1 MMNLEIRLM
10 QTFDVDTL
18 KLLYRKNHWDM
29 YLKDM
34 EGFKRMFENSTAVYG
49 AFEYDR
55 LVGLTRVMSDNVHIL
70 YIQDVLV
77 DPDYTKKGVGS
88 ALVKTVLE
96 AFEHV
101 RQKVLLTDV
110 DAQGAHRLY
119 ELHGFKKTDQKGLV
133 CYVRF
138 D

>member
-1 MMNLEIRLM
+1 MEIKRIH
-10 QTFDVDTL
+10 TFDVNTL
-18 KLLYRKNHWDM
+18 KQLYQKNNWTM
-29 YLKDM
+29 YLKNMDD
-34 EGFKRMFENSTAVYG
+34 FKRMFENSTAVYG

-55 LVGLTRVMSDNVHIL
+55 LIGLARVITDDVHIL

-77 DPDYTKKGVGS
+77 DPAYMKKGIGS
-88 ALVKTVLE
+88 ALLKTVLVT
-96 AFEHV
+96 FEHV

-110 DAQGAHRLY
+110 DAQGAHTLY
-119 ELHGFKKTDQKGLV
+119 ENHGFKQTNQKGLV